1 LDPVSADR
9 LTASGLHVV
18 EHRSL
23 LPNGNDPATHP
34 PATVGP
40 PTARPGEVG
49 AIEIIDEGPGRRRTG
64 PPPAAP
70 WSGWPAE
77 WATPNWYGQVQQLT
91 DTAWACLDKNAS
103 IFSSMPPYLVGASP
117 SLNADWMTNPDPNMY
132 GSWNE
137 FAKQLMWDYQS
148 AGEVFILVTARYA
161 TDWPARF
168 HVVAPWMVDAD
179 MDGAFRRYTI
189 GGIDVTA
196 DMIHIRYQSR
206 TGDAHG
212 HGPLEVGAPR
222 LVAAATLAR
231 YAQQFAASGGVPNA
245 VLTHPDELSAA
256 QSADLQ
262 AQWVDARLSSLGMPA
277 VLSGGVD
284 FKTLQF
290 NPADMALVELSAWN
304 ESRIAVLLGLPP
316 FLMGLPS
323 GGDSMT
329 YSNTTALFDYHW
341 RAGLRPMAD
350 HLMADLSGKLLPRG
364 TTVEVN
370 RDAYV
375 QPGPYERAQTWE
387 ILTRIGVLS
396 ARQVGDIERLIITGT
411 VPEGVM

>member
-1 LDPVSADR
+1 MIVVAS
-9 LTASGLHVV
+9 LTAVGD

-40 PTARPGEVG
+40 PTARPGDPNALEL
-49 AIEIIDEGPGRRRTG
+49 IDEGTGRPFGQG
-64 PPPAAP
+64 PPRPVA

-77 WATPNWYGQVQQLT
+77 WQTPNWFGHVQQLT

-117 SLNADWMTNPDPNMY
+117 TLATEWMTNPDPDLY

-137 FAKQLMWDYQS
+137 FAKQLMWDYQA
-148 AGEVFILVTARYA
+148 AGEVFVVITARYS
-161 TDWPARF
+161 TTWPARF
-168 HVVAPWMVDAD
+168 HVVNPAYVEVE
-179 MDGAFRRYTI
+179 MDGAFRRYII
-189 GGIDVTA
+189 GGRDVTD
-196 DMIHIRYQSR
+196 DMIHIRYKSVI
-206 TGDAHG
+206 GDAHG
-212 HGPLEVGAPR
+212 HGPLEVGGPR
-222 LVAAATLAR
+222 LVAASTLAR
-231 YAQQFAASGGVPNA
+231 YAQQFAAAGGVPNA
-245 VLTHPDELSAA
+245 VLVHPDELTAA
-256 QSADLQ
+256 QSSDLQ
-262 AQWVDARLSSLGMPA
+262 AQWVNARMSSIGLPA

-290 NPADMALVELSAWN
+290 NPADMALVELSSWN

-350 HLMADLSGKLLPRG
+350 HLMADLSGRLVPRG

-387 ILTRIGVLS
+387 ILARIGVVT
-396 ARQVGDIERLIITGT
+396 AEQVAAIERVIVTGN
-411 VPEGVM
+411 VPSGVTL